1 MTGIGYREIEEA
13 KAKER
18 SLLATLKAQRREERR
33 AVDAKYGAE
42 IEAERIRARQ
52 AECESALADGGSEIA
67 GHVVII
73 RGKRSRIIPRDPS
86 ESVTRGD
93 ERHIGLLA
101 TAIKANAAR

>member
-1 MTGIGYREIEEA
+1 MTGISYREIEAA

-18 SLLATLKAQRREERR
+18 SLLATLKAQRRAERK
-33 AVDAKYGAE
+33 AVDARYSAE

-52 AECESALADGGSEIA
+52 AECESALADGGSEVP
-67 GHVVII
+67 GHVVLI
-73 RGKRSRIIPRDPS
+73 RGKRSRLIPRDPS

-101 TAIKANAAR
+101 AAIGSAAAV